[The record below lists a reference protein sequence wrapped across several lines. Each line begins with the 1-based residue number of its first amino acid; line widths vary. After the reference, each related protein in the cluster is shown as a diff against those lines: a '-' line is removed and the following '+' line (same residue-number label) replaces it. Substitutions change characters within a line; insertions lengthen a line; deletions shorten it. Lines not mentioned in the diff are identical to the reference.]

1 MRLNEII
8 EITPTTGQSP
18 EIHRPFQLPPVG
30 SDAELRTNF
39 AIYDAAVLLL
49 RALYRTVE
57 YDPEFIQGVI
67 DSIKLEA
74 DYLAKYGDESG
85 LVMACDSS
93 PCACSRSS

>member
-8 EITPTTGQSP
+8 EITPTTGQNP
-18 EIHRPFQLPPVG
+18 EINRPFQLPPAG

-39 AIYDAAVLLL
+39 AIYDAAILLL

-85 LVMACDSS
+85 PAMACSSS
-93 PCACSRSS
+93 PCSCYRST